1 MKRPCYAPL
10 FNLTFPDTFDT
21 FGLLLPAVRLAPSRA
36 HQRGLF
42 LVHMTTPRRLVLFID
57 YQNAYRRAR
66 SVFFPNPQS
75 GRDGHLKPMD
85 LGHLIAARGGTDGT
99 PYTLFEVRVY
109 SGRPDQKMDIRT
121 FSAHRKQ
128 SQRWRSAGA
137 TVIERELR
145 YLQGRPQEKGIDV
158 ALAVDFVRLALQGAY
173 DVGVM
178 MSTDNDLL
186 PALETVRDYGPSGCC
201 VEVAA
206 WGTRGQEQRLRLPG
220 LWCHWLDQ
228 AAYTAVEDRT
238 RY

>member
-1 MKRPCYAPL
+1 
-10 FNLTFPDTFDT
+10 
-21 FGLLLPAVRLAPSRA
+21 
-36 HQRGLF
+36 
-42 LVHMTTPRRLVLFID
+42 MTTPERLVLFID

-66 SVFFPNPQS
+66 SVVYPNPQS

-85 LGHLIAARGGTDGT
+85 LGQLVAARGSVDGT
-99 PYTLFEVRVY
+99 PYTLSEVRVY
-109 SGRPDQKMDIRT
+109 SGQPNPRVDLRT
-121 FSAHRKQ
+121 FAAHRKQ
-128 SQRWRSAGA
+128 SQSWRSAGA

-145 YLQGRPQEKGIDV
+145 YPQGRPQEKGIDV

-186 PALETVRDYGPSGCC
+186 PALETVRDHGPSGCR

-206 WGTRGQEQRLRLPG
+206 WGARGQDQRLYFPD

-228 AAYTAVEDRT
+228 ATYTAVEDRT